1 MLDFISN
8 LWALSNSYRILSC
21 GLPRSL
27 CPSLFNEIPIMPHLA
42 ADQGFATIADLLAVC
57 GSIAVDEHLYIVCVK
72 VEMKLYAV

>member
-27 CPSLFNEIPIMPHLA
+27 CPSLFNKIPIMPHLA